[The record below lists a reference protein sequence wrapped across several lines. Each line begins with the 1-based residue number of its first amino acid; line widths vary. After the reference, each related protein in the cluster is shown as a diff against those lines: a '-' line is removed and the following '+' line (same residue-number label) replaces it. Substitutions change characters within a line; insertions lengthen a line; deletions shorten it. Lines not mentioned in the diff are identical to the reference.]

1 MFKPNVVTSGLLM
14 TGNKIKVVKKKKKK
28 NSKGT
33 SVETADNTMFAAP
46 KKLAYN
52 DPVAVQRRAEERSS
66 QRVQDQSAANA
77 RKSNPMTAS
86 QLKRK
91 VKDAEKFHK
100 KVGKNQAKSTK
111 QSFNRQS
118 LATGGV
124 RDMVQ
129 KAGDTAQRDASAC
142 GRTSS
147 CARKV
152 YNKFKKG
159 QGGKKGKAHDK
170 LMKK

>member
-1 MFKPNVVTSGLLM
+1 MFRPNVVTNGLLM
-14 TGNKIKVVKKKKKK
+14 TGNKIKVVKKKK
-28 NSKGT
+28 NSEVT
-33 SVETADNTMFAAP
+33 SVETADNTMFAP
-46 KKLAYN
+46 TKKLSYN
-52 DPVAVQRRAEERSS
+52 DPVAVERRAEERSY
-66 QRVQDQSAANA
+66 QREQAQSAAKE
-77 RKSNPMTAS
+77 RRSNPMTAS
-86 QLKRK
+86 QLKGK
-91 VKDAEKFHK
+91 IKEAKKFHK

-124 RDMVQ
+124 QDMVQ

-142 GRTSS
+142 GRTSA

>member
-1 MFKPNVVTSGLLM
+1 MFRPNVVTSGLLM
-14 TGNKIKVVKKKKKK
+14 TGNKRKVVKKKK
-28 NSKGT
+28 NSEVT

-46 KKLAYN
+46 KKLSYN
-52 DPVAVQRRAEERSS
+52 DPVAVERRAEERSY
-66 QRVQDQSAANA
+66 QREQAQSAAKE
-77 RKSNPMTAS
+77 RRSNPMTAS
-86 QLKRK
+86 QLKGK
-91 VKDAEKFHK
+91 IKEAKKFHK

-111 QSFNRQS
+111 QSFDRQS

-129 KAGDTAQRDASAC
+129 KAGDTAQRDGSAC
-142 GRTSS
+142 GRTSA